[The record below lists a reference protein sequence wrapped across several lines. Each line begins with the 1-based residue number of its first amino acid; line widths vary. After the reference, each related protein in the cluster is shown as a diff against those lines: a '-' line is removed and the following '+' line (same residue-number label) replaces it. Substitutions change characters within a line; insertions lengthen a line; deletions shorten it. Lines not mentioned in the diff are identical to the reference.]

1 MIIGC
6 WNIIKMGKL
15 VKRAPPWSRVWKWPW
30 QPSHANPTTCRGPAQ
45 DQPCDKTMHI
55 LILSLNFIRYLVY
68 YCIVRLGNQKSV
80 RGADLETEQC
90 RVSRGRILTPPL
102 LVNKTFLFLS
112 IYMKLK
118 MVVCGFKSI
127 STLDLFPNQ
136 FFPLK
141 LYFSKRFPE
150 QEVFW
155 TSISGQLNGGIVTPS
170 LLFNFTPLFLLA
182 KVIFWN

>member
-6 WNIIKMGKL
+6 SNIIKMGKL

-30 QPSHANPTTCRGPAQ
+30 RPSPANPTTCRGPAQ

-112 IYMKLK
+112 IYRTLKL
-118 MVVCGFKSI
+118 VV
-127 STLDLFPNQ
+127 LNQ
-136 FFPLK
+136 FRLWIF
-141 LYFSKRFPE
+141 
-150 QEVFW
+150 
-155 TSISGQLNGGIVTPS
+155 TPTNS
-170 LLFNFTPLFLLA
+170 FHSNFTFPKGFQRRFSELQFRDNWMAGL
-182 KVIFWN
+182 

>member
-90 RVSRGRILTPPL
+90 RVSRGRILTPFL

-118 MVVCGFKSI
+118 LVVV
-127 STLDLFPNQ
+127 LNQ
-136 FFPLK
+136 FRLWIFTPTNSFHSNFTFPKGFQRK
-141 LYFSKRFPE
+141 LYLRRSTTR
-150 QEVFW
+150 Q
-155 TSISGQLNGGIVTPS
+155 SILR
-170 LLFNFTPLFLLA
+170 LLA
-182 KVIFWN
+182 ISESMSWPM